1 MYMYLSHRQLAT
13 SQLLH
18 TPCSGTT
25 ELPMATTG
33 VTTEQMDYN
42 AITHVVFD
50 RPHVLYKEVEQTNA
64 F

>member
-1 MYMYLSHRQLAT
+1 
-13 SQLLH
+13 
-18 TPCSGTT
+18 
-25 ELPMATTG
+25 MATTG